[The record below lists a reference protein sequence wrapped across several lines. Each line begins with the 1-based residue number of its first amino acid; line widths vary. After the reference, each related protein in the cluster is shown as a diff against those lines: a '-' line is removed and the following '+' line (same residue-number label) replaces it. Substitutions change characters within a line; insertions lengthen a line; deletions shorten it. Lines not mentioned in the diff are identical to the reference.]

1 MIPLKFDGFNAVY
14 KPTATGPQRN
24 LPARRDG
31 DVVVTRWQ
39 PTHEEL
45 QALYNGAAIELK
57 IYGGQPAVEVG
68 VV

>member
-1 MIPLKFDGFNAVY
+1 MTPLKFDGFNAVY
-14 KPTATGPQRN
+14 RPVDGGPQMD
-24 LPARRDG
+24 LPAKRDG

-45 QALYNGAAIELK
+45 QVLYSGGAVELK
-57 IYGGQPAVEVG
+57 VYGGQPAVEVG